1 MAWLVLQLTGS
12 SLALGA
18 VLTVQ
23 AVPRALLMLVG
34 GAIADRISARL
45 TMSASM
51 ALRVLC
57 AAPLALL
64 VLTNHV
70 AMWEV
75 YVLSAVFGIVGAF
88 FYPAHGAVLPSIV
101 AREQLEP
108 ANAVMNITRQTSVII
123 GPAVAG
129 LMVARAGMSAIVA
142 LGEGNIPRLSSLT
155 LDPRVLLFSIVL
167 STLCAVLF
175 GAAPAIRAARTR
187 PGEVLRGE
195 GRGFSAGGD
204 LGIGAAAAR

>member
-1 MAWLVLQLTGS
+1 MASPVDELVDAPVAISPRPRPWAVFASGPFRKLWLATSLSLFGDFFNYIAMAWLVLQLTGS

-108 ANAVMNITRQTSVII
+108 ANAVMN
-123 GPAVAG
+123 
-129 LMVARAGMSAIVA
+129 
-142 LGEGNIPRLSSLT
+142 
-155 LDPRVLLFSIVL
+155 
-167 STLCAVLF
+167 
-175 GAAPAIRAARTR
+175 
-187 PGEVLRGE
+187 
-195 GRGFSAGGD
+195 
-204 LGIGAAAAR
+204 